1 MLVLVHMLARAPA
14 RATELVSIQQV
25 NSKNARCH
33 RGVMIDQG
41 MVIFI
46 TSYHKGFSTS

>member
-1 MLVLVHMLARAPA
+1 MLVLVHMSAGAPV

-25 NSKNARCH
+25 NSENARCH

-41 MVIFI
+41 IVTFI
-46 TSYHKGFSTS
+46 TSYYKGFSAS